1 MELEA
6 LEKLNNDLKEQGYKF
21 SCVVWRSNYQVRGT
35 FIFEDGST
43 KRKRINL
50 DVPADIT
57 RLNEA
62 RKRITELQLA
72 LDQNKNVLP
81 EILPWQ
87 KKFKIESSQ
96 IEVRSQEVIYK
107 KLVAK

>member
-6 LEKLNNDLKEQGYKF
+6 LEKLNIDLKEQGYKF

-62 RKRITELQLA
+62 RKNMPLIEKLA
-72 LDQNKNVLP
+72 L
-81 EILPWQ
+81 
-87 KKFKIESSQ
+87 ESQ
-96 IEVRSQEVIYK
+96 GQTMDDVIRARMRYHGK
-107 KLVAK
+107 VD

>member
-62 RKRITELQLA
+62 RKRITELLLA
-72 LDQNKNVLP
+72 LNPPSPKA
-81 EILPWQ
+81 
-87 KKFKIESSQ
+87 
-96 IEVRSQEVIYK
+96 
-107 KLVAK
+107 VARARAEWGITGQAEWER